1 MVLKRC
7 IVELG
12 VGVDLHGGDYTKAA
26 QRAVANALWH
36 NSLTFPRAI
45 GKGPDAMQVDV
56 TIAVSEPDSVDGDAV
71 LGVLPYG
78 EKRIQV
84 VKGGL
89 NIPSEDG
96 SDVTIMANA
105 AVVVSMEL

>member
-1 MVLKRC
+1 V
-7 IVELG
+7 
-12 VGVDLHGGDYTKAA
+12 
-26 QRAVANALWH
+26 
-36 NSLTFPRAI
+36 
-45 GKGPDAMQVDV
+45 GKGPEAMQVEV
-56 TIAVSEPDSVDGDAV
+56 TIAVAEPGSVDGDAV

-78 EKRIQV
+78 ERRIQV

-89 NIPSEDG
+89 DIPSEDG

>member
-1 MVLKRC
+1 MALKRC
-7 IVELG
+7 IVEMG

-36 NSLTFPRAI
+36 NSLTFPRAV
-45 GKGPDAMQVDV
+45 GKGPEAMQVDV
-56 TIAVSEPDSVDGDAV
+56 TIAVAEPDSVDGDAV

-78 EKRIQV
+78 ERRIQI